1 MKTRFISLLIIILG
15 FMAVPTGA
23 QAQILVDTPIDGLFA
38 DDGTMDVDPVP
49 FPHIRQA
56 DVMWKKRVWREIDF
70 RQKMNHAFYYPVTP
84 HNDWKN
90 FITVVLDGLRENK
103 FTAYDVRNNP
113 TDEFLSPL
121 TYNQIIERET
131 NSVVRTLKRSYP
143 PYDEYDTVIV
153 TQFDETRVMRLRVKE
168 DWYFDKQRSQ
178 LMVRIIAL
186 CPVLMVEREDQEITK
201 PLFWFS
207 YQQARDVLAKS
218 MVFNRNN
225 SAERRTYDEVFWK
238 RMFDSYVYK
247 EENVYDRNI
256 GAYAAGIDALL
267 ESERVKKE
275 IMNFEE
281 QLWEY

>member
-15 FMAVPTGA
+15 FMTVPSGA
-23 QAQILVDTPIDGLFA
+23 QAQILDERPVDGLFA
-38 DDGTMDVDPVP
+38 DDGTVDVDPVP
-49 FPHIRQA
+49 FPHIRKA

-70 RQKMNHAFYYPVTP
+70 RQKMNHAFYYPVIP

-90 FITVVLDGLRENK
+90 FITVVLDGLQENE
-103 FTAYDVRNNP
+103 FTAFDVRNNP

-121 TYNQIIERET
+121 TYNQIIERESDST
-131 NSVVRTLKRSYP
+131 ITTLKRSYP
-143 PYDEYDTVIV
+143 PYDEYDTVIIS
-153 TQFDETRVMRLRVKE
+153 QFDETRVMRLRVKE

-186 CPVLMVEREDQEITK
+186 CPVLMVEREGQEITK

-207 YQQARDVLAKS
+207 YEQARDVLAKAE
-218 MVFNRNN
+218 VFNRNN

-267 ESERVKKE
+267 ESERVKRE

>member
-1 MKTRFISLLIIILG
+1 MKTRFISLLLILFG
-15 FMAVPTGA
+15 FMAIPSGM
-23 QAQILVDTPIDGLFA
+23 QAQILDERPIDGLFA
-38 DDGTMDVDPVP
+38 DDGTVDVDPVP

-70 RQKMNHAFYYPVTP
+70 RQKMNHAFYYPTVP

-103 FTAYDVRNNP
+103 FTAYDVRNNV

-121 TYNQIIERET
+121 TYNQIIQRET
-131 NSVVRTLKRSYP
+131 DSVVRTLKRSYP

-153 TQFDETRVMRLRVKE
+153 SQFDETRVMRLRVKE

-186 CPVLMVEREDQEITK
+186 CPVLMVEREGQEITK

-218 MVFNRNN
+218 EVFNRNN

-275 IMNFEE
+275 IMSFEE

>member
-1 MKTRFISLLIIILG
+1 MKTRFISLLIILFG
-15 FMAVPTGA
+15 FMAVPSGI
-23 QAQILVDTPIDGLFA
+23 QAQILDERPIDGLFA
-38 DDGTMDVDPVP
+38 DDGTVDVNPVA
-49 FPHIRQA
+49 FPYIREA
-56 DVMWKKRVWREIDF
+56 DVMWKKRIWREIDF
-70 RQKMNHAFYYPVTP
+70 RQKMNHAFYYPLVP
-84 HNDWKN
+84 HNNWRN
-90 FITVVLDGLRENK
+90 LITVLLDGLRENK

-131 NSVVRTLKRSYP
+131 DSTTRTLKRSYP
-143 PYDEYDTVIV
+143 PYDDYDTTII

-178 LMVRIIAL
+178 LMVRIIAM
-186 CPVLMVEREDQEITK
+186 CPVLMVEREGQEITK

-207 YQQARDVLAKS
+207 YLQARDVLARAE
-218 MVFNRNN
+218 VFNRNN
-225 SAERRTYDEVFWK
+225 SAERRTFDEVFWK
-238 RMFDSYVYK
+238 RIFDSYIYK

>member
-1 MKTRFISLLIIILG
+1 MKTRFIYLIVILFG
-15 FMAVPTGA
+15 FMAA
-23 QAQILVDTPIDGLFA
+23 ASELQAQILDERPVDGLFA
-38 DDGTMDVDPVP
+38 DDGSIDKDPIA
-49 FPHIRQA
+49 FPHIRRA

-70 RQKMNHAFYYPVTP
+70 RQKMNHAFYYPITP

-131 NSVVRTLKRSYP
+131 DSVVRTLKRSYP
-143 PYDEYDTVIV
+143 PYDDYDTVIV

-186 CPVLMVEREDQEITK
+186 CPVLMVEREGQEITK

-207 YQQARDVLAKS
+207 YEQARDVMAHS
-218 MVFNRNN
+218 EVFNRNN

-267 ESERVKKE
+267 ESERVKRE